1 MQNNGIRDR
10 KTQSGYLQQERT
22 PKADRHDGTDTQIP
36 GVRGGEIRRAHMQ
49 RRTERGREGRLPES
63 HEGVPAIVRTLLYLL
78 KGSEK
83 RGPDETDPPDH
94 AADPRLLGSAYDA
107 GVYRRPVSAKHEAG
121 GTDDPQ
127 HTGQGYGRM
136 HDARRGIHVRAA
148 VPGTIPGQAA
158 VCHSGGRHIQTQG
171 KDYR

>member
-107 GVYRRPVSAKHEAG
+107 G
-121 GTDDPQ
+121 TDDPQ